1 MSWLCQQTL
10 DTSLV
15 LQRYLLNI
23 LYFINI
29 CFISNKFLDKD
40 DVIWVV
46 TSWRE
51 KKAWL
56 WRANWRAR
64 FGFQLGQFFNPPS
77 WVEDAGAVSP
87 SVLHIGSV
95 CFLKIWNNE
104 KSSNQSSFL
113 RYLPLFWPAEQLRA
127 DVEPNLSQ
135 PQNTLI
141 SYWSVTALMYKLHIL
156 GLENED
162 FSVLVHELSVI
173 KRRSEAELF
182 TMFVTHDYIPQ

>member
-1 MSWLCQQTL
+1 MMSRRPPKVVVVLLARVVVWLVST
-10 DTSLV
+10 
-15 LQRYLLNI
+15 
-23 LYFINI
+23 FP
-29 CFISNKFLDKD
+29 
-40 DVIWVV
+40 
-46 TSWRE
+46 
-51 KKAWL
+51 KAWL

-127 DVEPNLSQ
+127 DVESNLSQ
-135 PQNTLI
+135 PQKPREKDWKDGYKQIMQATRQVGI
-141 SYWSVTALMYKLHIL
+141 RALFCDICLCFSQS
-156 GLENED
+156 GL
-162 FSVLVHELSVI
+162 L
-173 KRRSEAELF
+173 
-182 TMFVTHDYIPQ
+182 